1 MGAGFNP
8 PPVVLLYGLCYNL
21 NVMQRAKINL
31 IFTCLVAILVLVP
44 GIGCAVP
51 KIEITPAPAPA
62 PAPNPTPAPAP
73 AQPPEPINPSWTP
86 PPTAP
91 AVNATLALPNI
102 ADVVTRVKPSVVSIN
117 TEVVSLDF
125 FNRPFTQ
132 QGAGSGWILDESGI
146 IVTNNH
152 VVEGA
157 SSITVTMDDGST
169 YTVDQSA
176 VFTDVL
182 NDLAIIKI
190 DDRNL
195 PAVAVGDSKSLR
207 VGEWVVAIGN
217 ALGQGIR
224 ATEGI
229 ISRQG
234 VSIPVAPGQTLYDL
248 IETTAAINPGNSGG
262 PLVNLAGEVIGITS
276 AKIATVGV
284 EGMGYAISTETAIP
298 IIEELITSG
307 YVTRPWLGVVLY
319 TVDQFAIARY
329 DLPVESGVLITQVV
343 QGSPADRAG
352 LKPGDVITRFAGK
365 DIATA
370 EDMIRGIHL
379 SEIGQKIPVTYWRG
393 KVDYDTEVIPTES
406 PPP

>member
-1 MGAGFNP
+1 M
-8 PPVVLLYGLCYNL
+8 V
-21 NVMQRAKINL
+21 
-31 IFTCLVAILVLVP
+31 
-44 GIGCAVP
+44 
-51 KIEITPAPAPA
+51 
-62 PAPNPTPAPAP
+62 
-73 AQPPEPINPSWTP
+73 
-86 PPTAP
+86 
-91 AVNATLALPNI
+91 LPNI
-102 ADVVTRVKPSVVSIN
+102 ADVVARVKPSVVAIN

-132 QGAGSGWILDESGI
+132 QGAGSGWILDKNGI

-169 YTVDQSA
+169 FTVDQSA
-176 VFTDVL
+176 VFTDSL
-182 NDLAIIKI
+182 NDLAVIKI
-190 DDRNL
+190 NAPNL
-195 PAVAVGDSKSLR
+195 PAVTVGDSTPLR

-262 PLVNLAGEVIGITS
+262 PLVNMAGEVIGITS

-284 EGMGYAISTETAIP
+284 EGMGYAISTDTAIP

-329 DLPVESGVLITQVV
+329 ELAVESGVLITQVV
-343 QGSPADRAG
+343 SGSPTDIAG

-365 DIATA
+365 DITTA
-370 EDMIRGIHL
+370 EDMIRAIHL
-379 SEIGQKIPVTYWRG
+379 SEIGQKVPVTYWRG
-393 KVDYDTEVIPTES
+393 KAEYSTEITPIES

>member
-1 MGAGFNP
+1 MRRVKTNFI
-8 PPVVLLYGLCYNL
+8 LT
-21 NVMQRAKINL
+21 L
-31 IFTCLVAILVLVP
+31 ITVIFILVL
-44 GIGCAVP
+44 GAGCAVP
-51 KIEITPAPAPA
+51 EVTITPAPAPS
-62 PAPNPTPAPAP
+62 PPPAPAP
-73 AQPPEPINPSWTP
+73 AQPLTPINPAWTP

-91 AVNATLALPNI
+91 SENITLILPNI
-102 ADVVTRVKPSVVSIN
+102 VDVVARVKPSVVAIT
-117 TEVVSLDF
+117 TEVVTLDF

-132 QGAGSGWILDESGI
+132 QGAGSGWVLDKNGI

-157 SSITVTMDDGST
+157 GSITVTMEDGST
-169 YTVDQSA
+169 FTVGQSA
-176 VFTDVL
+176 VFTDSL

-190 DDRNL
+190 DAQNL
-195 PAVAVGDSKSLR
+195 PAVTVGDSAALR

-229 ISRQG
+229 ISRKG

-284 EGMGYAISTETAIP
+284 EGMGYVISMETAIP
-298 IIEELITSG
+298 ITQELITNG
-307 YVTRPWLGVVLY
+307 YVVRPWLGVVLY
-319 TVDQFAIARY
+319 SVDQFAVARY
-329 DLPVESGVLITQVV
+329 DLAVESGVLITQVV
-343 QGSPADRAG
+343 QDSPADRAG

-365 DIATA
+365 EIATA
-370 EDMIRGIHL
+370 EDMIRTIHI
-379 SEIGQKIPVTYWRG
+379 SAIGQKIPVTYWRD
-393 KVDYDTEVIPTES
+393 KAEFTTEVTLSES

>member
-1 MGAGFNP
+1 MW
-8 PPVVLLYGLCYNL
+8 
-21 NVMQRAKINL
+21 RTKSNL
-31 IFTCLVAILVLVP
+31 ILTLLVVIFVLVLS
-44 GIGCAVP
+44 IGCAVP
-51 KIEITPAPAPA
+51 QVEITPAPAPG
-62 PAPNPTPAPAP
+62 PTPAPAP
-73 AQPPEPINPSWTP
+73 AEPPTPINPAWTP

-91 AVNATLALPNI
+91 SGNTSLALPNI
-102 ADVVTRVKPSVVSIN
+102 ADVVAKVKPSVVAIT

-125 FNRPFTQ
+125 FNRSFTQ
-132 QGAGSGWILDESGI
+132 QGAGSGWILDENGI

-157 SSITVTMDDGST
+157 LTITVTMDDGST
-169 YTVDQSA
+169 FTVDQSS
-176 VFTDVL
+176 VFTDGL

-190 DDRNL
+190 DAQNL
-195 PAVAVGDSKSLR
+195 PAVSVGDSNALR

-234 VSIPVAPGQTLYDL
+234 VAIPVAPGQTLYDL

-298 IIEELITSG
+298 IIEELVTNG
-307 YVTRPWLGVVLY
+307 YVIRPWLGVVLY

-329 DLPVESGVLITQVV
+329 ELAVESGVLITQVV
-343 QGSPADRAG
+343 QDSPADRAG

-365 DIATA
+365 EIATA
-370 EDMIRGIHL
+370 EDMIRAIHL
-379 SEIGQKIPVTYWRG
+379 SEIGQKSAVTYWRG
-393 KVDYDTEVIPTES
+393 KAEYDTEVTPIES
-406 PPP
+406 PPH